1 MARRGRATH
10 RRFNGWQIL
19 FNEPFTTAYGDL
31 SASLNP
37 KEFKQHPDIKLF
49 SALYKVIYEVVPGD
63 PNHPDFRLDGQLRK
77 FRRVKGRGLPARF
90 RLFFIFME
98 STKTIVF
105 LYMNDRR
112 SLRKAGDPRDPYGKF
127 SRLVQ
132 QGVIGSDFE
141 ENYRIWGQGPLGPGE
156 PYAGT

>member
-1 MARRGRATH
+1 VARRGQATP
-10 RRFNGWQIL
+10 RQFNGWRIL

-31 SASLNP
+31 SAKIRKLKLSLSP
-37 KEFKQHPDIKLF
+37 EEFKQHQDVKLF
-49 SALYKVIYEVVPGD
+49 SSLYRVIYELVPD
-63 PNHPDFRLDGQLRK
+63 NPTHPDFRLDGQLKK
-77 FRRVKGRGLPARF
+77 FRRVKGKGLPARF

-112 SLRKAGDPRDPYGKF
+112 SLRKDGDPRDPYERF
-127 SRLVQ
+127 ARLVQ

-141 ENYRIWGQGPLGPGE
+141 ENLKIWKRQ
-156 PYAGT
+156 